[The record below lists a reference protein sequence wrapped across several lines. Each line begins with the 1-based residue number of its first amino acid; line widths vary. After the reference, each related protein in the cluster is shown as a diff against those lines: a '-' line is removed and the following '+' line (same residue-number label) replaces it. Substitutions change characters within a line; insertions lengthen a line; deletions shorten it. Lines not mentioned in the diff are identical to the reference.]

1 MCPFYH
7 SSEPHCFI
15 ALNSPGVTLQLENA
29 IPLWNSLKSPYLRF
43 SYSCMNMFTNYVHA
57 SIVSHSPKH
66 IARHHVSFV
75 ETAELELSLVSYE
88 HKLLSHKSWDKWQHK
103 HLISSLRLLWHS
115 LSVKHWGNNLA
126 CLLFLLSWLTPLPY
140 CRGSSLFPKAHRVA
154 PHCTFCSHLQYL
166 CFICS
171 DIWGKVETVEPQL
184 GSARITSCK
193 HKYT

>member
-7 SSEPHCFI
+7 SSEPHCYI
-15 ALNSPGVTLQLENA
+15 ALNSLGVTLQLKNA

-43 SYSCMNMFTNYVHA
+43 SYSCMNMFVNYVHA

-88 HKLLSHKSWDKWQHK
+88 HKLLSRKSWDKWQHK
-103 HLISSLRLLWHS
+103 TWFHPWGYCGTHCQSNTGATTWLFLL
-115 LSVKHWGNNLA
+115 L
-126 CLLFLLSWLTPLPY
+126 LLSWLTPLPY
-140 CRGSSLFPKAHRVA
+140 RRGSSLFPKAHRAA
-154 PHCTFCSHLQYL
+154 PHCTLCSHLQYL

-171 DIWGKVETVEPQL
+171 DIWGKVETVEPQI